1 MTNSIMTYN
10 KKLKYS
16 EILLEMTTQISD
28 KLVDQAIDD
37 FIKSNAR

>member
-1 MTNSIMTYN
+1 MTYN